1 MKKHILFSMVLAAS
15 MAACTS
21 DYTDWAK
28 PLQSAVEEAKS
39 GTYVTT
45 SVDAIKIADVTGD
58 SVNIF
63 NSRLN
68 IPAGTDI
75 TESTVTFDETQTI
88 NISTSGKVSVAD
100 LVSAVEALYGKAPNE
115 RTLSGVATVY
125 YSDNGQAMRAMADK
139 TEVKVS
145 LSAPFISSSY
155 YLVGDMIYTMDGGNK
170 SNWNAAN
177 LLKFNHSDK
186 NVYDDPV
193 FTVVFT
199 TDAVNQYWKII
210 PQDNVDGGD
219 IWAGGVLGTEVDG
232 DASLS
237 GKLTTNSPKAG
248 MIEEAG
254 IYRMTL
260 NMMEYTYTIEKLD
273 FKEYLYEIG
282 GESGWKDSH
291 PLFGKNFDGKYQGY
305 YYLDSEFKFK
315 PNPGDN
321 WNGDYEFNGEG
332 KISDNGG
339 SNCPAPEAAFYQI
352 DVDLAAGTYA
362 LTAVKSITMVGTHN
376 SWNVADAA
384 THMTYNKEENCW
396 QIEYTF
402 AEQTSLKFA
411 MNDDWTVSWG
421 GANGDASNYGNLT
434 QNNGKDLSVAAGK
447 YLIKLFLSYEGANK
461 VTFTP
466 KN

>member
-155 YLVGDMIYTMDGGNK
+155 YLIGDMVYTMNGGNK
-170 SNWNAAN
+170 SSWNAEN

-186 NVYDDPV
+186 NVYDDPE

-199 TDAVNQYWKII
+199 TDAADQYWKIMPYENI
-210 PQDNVDGGD
+210 NLENIWDPGVVGIAVNGD
-219 IWAGGVLGTEVDG
+219 T
-232 DASLS
+232 SFS
-237 GKLTTNSPKAG
+237 GKLTTDNPQAG
-248 MIEEAG
+248 KIEEPG

-260 NMMEYTYTIEKLD
+260 NMMEYTYKIEKLN
-273 FKEYLYEIG
+273 FKEFFYEIG
-282 GESGWKDSH
+282 GESTWGVTH
-291 PLFGKNFDGKYQGY
+291 ALYGKNFDGKYQGY
-305 YYLDSEFKFK
+305 YYLDSEFKFR
-315 PNPGDN
+315 PNADN
-321 WNGDYEFNGEG
+321 WEGDYEFNGEG

>member
-1 MKKHILFSMVLAAS
+1 MVLAAS

-155 YLVGDMIYTMDGGNK
+155 YLIGDMVYTMNGGSK
-170 SNWNAAN
+170 SNWNAEN

-186 NVYDDPV
+186 NVYDDPE

-199 TDAVNQYWKII
+199 TDAADQYWKIMPYENI
-210 PQDNVDGGD
+210 NLENIWDPGVVGIAVNGD
-219 IWAGGVLGTEVDG
+219 T
-232 DASLS
+232 SFS
-237 GKLTTNSPKAG
+237 GKLTTDNPQAG
-248 MIEEAG
+248 KIEEPG
-254 IYRMTL
+254 VYRMTL
-260 NMMEYTYTIEKLD
+260 NMMEYTYKIEKLN
-273 FKEYLYEIG
+273 FKEFFYEIG
-282 GESGWKDSH
+282 GESTWGVTH
-291 PLFGKNFDGKYQGY
+291 ALYGKNFDGKYQGY
-305 YYLDSEFKFK
+305 YYLDSEFKFR
-315 PNPGDN
+315 PNADN
-321 WNGDYEFNGEG
+321 WEGDYEFNGEG

-434 QNNGKDLSVAAGK
+434 QNNGKDLSVAAGT
-447 YLIKLFLSYEGANK
+447 YLIKLYLSYEGANK

>member
-1 MKKHILFSMVLAAS
+1 MKKNILFSTVLAAS
-15 MAACTS
+15 LAACTT
-21 DYTDWAK
+21 DYTDWAN
-28 PLQSAVEEAKS
+28 PLHSEAEEAKS

-45 SVDAIKIADVTGD
+45 SVDAIKIADVTTD
-58 SVNIF
+58 SVSIF

-68 IPAGTDI
+68 IPAGTAI
-75 TESTVTFDETQTI
+75 TESTVTFDEAQTI
-88 NISTSGKVSVAD
+88 NISPKGKVAVAD

-125 YSDNGQAMRAMADK
+125 YSDNGQAMRAKSDK

-170 SNWNAAN
+170 SNRNAAN

-186 NVYDDPV
+186 NVYDDPE

-199 TDAVNQYWKII
+199 TDAADQYWKIMPYENI
-210 PQDNVDGGD
+210 NLEN
-219 IWAGGVLGTEVDG
+219 IWDPGVVGTIVDG
-232 DASLS
+232 DTSLF
-237 GKLTTNSPKAG
+237 GKLTTDNPKAG
-248 MIEEAG
+248 KIEEPG

-260 NMMEYTYTIEKLD
+260 NMMEYTYKIEKLN
-273 FKEYLYEIG
+273 FKEFFYEIG
-282 GESGWKDSH
+282 GESTWGVTH
-291 PLFGKNFDGKYQGY
+291 ALYGKNFDGKYQGY
-305 YYLDSEFKFK
+305 YYLDSEFKFR
-315 PNPGDN
+315 PNADN
-321 WNGDYEFNGEG
+321 WEGDYEFNGEG

-434 QNNGKDLSVAAGK
+434 QNNGKDLSVAAGT
-447 YLIKLFLSYEGANK
+447 YLIKLYLSYEGANK

>member
-1 MKKHILFSMVLAAS
+1 MVLAAS

-21 DYTDWAK
+21 DYTDRAK

-155 YLVGDMIYTMDGGNK
+155 YLIGDMVYTMNGGNK
-170 SNWNAAN
+170 SSWNAEN

-186 NVYDDPV
+186 NVYDDPE

-199 TDAVNQYWKII
+199 TDAADQYWKIMPYENI
-210 PQDNVDGGD
+210 NLEN
-219 IWAGGVLGTEVDG
+219 IWDPGVVGTIVDG
-232 DASLS
+232 DTSLS
-237 GKLTTNSPKAG
+237 GKLTTDNPQAG
-248 MIEEAG
+248 KIEEPG

-260 NMMEYTYTIEKLD
+260 NMMEYTYKIEKLN
-273 FKEYLYEIG
+273 FKEFFYEIG
-282 GESGWKDSH
+282 GESTWGVTH
-291 PLFGKNFDGKYQGY
+291 ALYGKNFDGKYQGY
-305 YYLDSEFKFK
+305 YYLDSEFKFR
-315 PNPGDN
+315 PNADN
-321 WNGDYEFNGEG
+321 WEGDYEFNGEG

>member
-155 YLVGDMIYTMDGGNK
+155 YLIGDMVYTMNGGSK
-170 SNWNAAN
+170 SNWNAEN

-186 NVYDDPV
+186 NVYDDPE

-199 TDAVNQYWKII
+199 TDAADQYWKIMPYENI
-210 PQDNVDGGD
+210 NLENIWDPGVVGIAVNGD
-219 IWAGGVLGTEVDG
+219 T
-232 DASLS
+232 SFS
-237 GKLTTNSPKAG
+237 GKLTTDNPQAG
-248 MIEEAG
+248 KIEEPG

-260 NMMEYTYTIEKLD
+260 NMMEYTYKIEKLN
-273 FKEYLYEIG
+273 FKEFFYEIG
-282 GESGWKDSH
+282 GESTWGVTH
-291 PLFGKNFDGKYQGY
+291 ALYGKNFDGKYQGY
-305 YYLDSEFKFK
+305 YYLDSEFKFR
-315 PNPGDN
+315 PNADN
-321 WNGDYEFNGEG
+321 WEGDYEFNGEG

-434 QNNGKDLSVAAGK
+434 QNNGKDLSVAAGT
-447 YLIKLFLSYEGANK
+447 YLIKLYLSYEGANK

>member
-1 MKKHILFSMVLAAS
+1 MVLAAS

-155 YLVGDMIYTMDGGNK
+155 YLIGDMVYTMNGGSK
-170 SNWNAAN
+170 SNWNAQN

-186 NVYDDPV
+186 NVYDDPE

-199 TDAVNQYWKII
+199 TDAADQYWKIMPYENI
-210 PQDNVDGGD
+210 NLEN
-219 IWAGGVLGTEVDG
+219 IWDPGVVGTIVDG
-232 DASLS
+232 DTSLS
-237 GKLTTNSPKAG
+237 GKLTTDNPKAG
-248 MIEEAG
+248 KIEEPG

-260 NMMEYTYTIEKLD
+260 NTMEYTYKIEKLN
-273 FKEYLYEIG
+273 FKEFFYEIG
-282 GESGWKDSH
+282 GESTWGVTH
-291 PLFGKNFDGKYQGY
+291 ALYGKNFDGKYQGY
-305 YYLDSEFKFK
+305 YYLDSEFKFR
-315 PNPGDN
+315 PNADN
-321 WNGDYEFNGEG
+321 WEGDYEFNGEG

>member
-1 MKKHILFSMVLAAS
+1 MVLAAS

-75 TESTVTFDETQTI
+75 TESTVTFDEIQTI

-155 YLVGDMIYTMDGGNK
+155 YLIGDMVYTMNGGSK
-170 SNWNAAN
+170 SNWNAQN

-186 NVYDDPV
+186 NVYDDPE

-199 TDAVNQYWKII
+199 TDAADQYWKIMPYENI
-210 PQDNVDGGD
+210 NLENIWDPGVVGIAVNGD
-219 IWAGGVLGTEVDG
+219 T
-232 DASLS
+232 SFS
-237 GKLTTNSPKAG
+237 GKLTTDNPQAG
-248 MIEEAG
+248 KIEEPG

-260 NMMEYTYTIEKLD
+260 NMMEYTYKIEKLN
-273 FKEYLYEIG
+273 FKEFFYEIG
-282 GESGWKDSH
+282 GESTWGVTH
-291 PLFGKNFDGKYQGY
+291 ALYGKNFDGKYQGY
-305 YYLDSEFKFK
+305 YYLDSEFKFR
-315 PNPGDN
+315 PNADN
-321 WNGDYEFNGEG
+321 WEGDYEFNGEG

-434 QNNGKDLSVAAGK
+434 QNNGKDLSVAAGT
-447 YLIKLFLSYEGANK
+447 YLIKLYLSYEGANK

>member
-1 MKKHILFSMVLAAS
+1 MVLAAS

-155 YLVGDMIYTMDGGNK
+155 YLIGDMIYTMNGGSK
-170 SNWNAAN
+170 SNWNAEN

-186 NVYDDPV
+186 NVYDDPE

-199 TDAVNQYWKII
+199 TDAADQYWKIMPYENI
-210 PQDNVDGGD
+210 NLENIWDPGVVGIAVNGD
-219 IWAGGVLGTEVDG
+219 T
-232 DASLS
+232 SFS
-237 GKLTTNSPKAG
+237 GKLTTDNPQAG
-248 MIEEAG
+248 KIEEPG

-260 NMMEYTYTIEKLD
+260 NMMEYTYKIEKLN
-273 FKEYLYEIG
+273 FKEFFYEIG
-282 GESGWKDSH
+282 GESTWGVTH
-291 PLFGKNFDGKYQGY
+291 ALYGKNFDGKYQGY
-305 YYLDSEFKFK
+305 YYLDSEFKFR
-315 PNPGDN
+315 PNADN
-321 WNGDYEFNGEG
+321 WEGDYEFNGEG

>member
-1 MKKHILFSMVLAAS
+1 MVLAAS

-155 YLVGDMIYTMDGGNK
+155 YLIGDMIYTMNGGSK
-170 SNWNAAN
+170 SNWNAEN

-186 NVYDDPV
+186 NVYDDSE

-199 TDAVNQYWKII
+199 TDAADQYWKIMPYENI
-210 PQDNVDGGD
+210 NLENIWDPGVVGIAVNGD
-219 IWAGGVLGTEVDG
+219 T
-232 DASLS
+232 SFS
-237 GKLTTNSPKAG
+237 GKLTTDNPQAG
-248 MIEEAG
+248 KIEEPG

-260 NMMEYTYTIEKLD
+260 NMMEYTYKIEKLN
-273 FKEYLYEIG
+273 FKEFFYEIG
-282 GESGWKDSH
+282 GESTWGVTH
-291 PLFGKNFDGKYQGY
+291 ALYGKNFDGKYQGY
-305 YYLDSEFKFK
+305 YYLDSEFKFR
-315 PNPGDN
+315 PNADN
-321 WNGDYEFNGEG
+321 WEGDYEFNGEG

>member
-1 MKKHILFSMVLAAS
+1 MVLAAS

-75 TESTVTFDETQTI
+75 TESTVTFDEIQTI

-155 YLVGDMIYTMDGGNK
+155 YLIGDMVYTMNGGSK
-170 SNWNAAN
+170 SNWNAQN

-186 NVYDDPV
+186 NVYDDPE

-199 TDAVNQYWKII
+199 TDAADQYWKIMPYENI
-210 PQDNVDGGD
+210 NLENIWDPGVVGIAVNGD
-219 IWAGGVLGTEVDG
+219 T
-232 DASLS
+232 SFS
-237 GKLTTNSPKAG
+237 GKLTTDNPQAG
-248 MIEEAG
+248 KIEEPG

-260 NMMEYTYTIEKLD
+260 NMMEYTYKIEKLN
-273 FKEYLYEIG
+273 FKEFFYEIG
-282 GESGWKDSH
+282 GESTWGVTH
-291 PLFGKNFDGKYQGY
+291 ALYGKNFDGKYQGY
-305 YYLDSEFKFK
+305 YYLDSEFKFR
-315 PNPGDN
+315 PNADN
-321 WNGDYEFNGEG
+321 WEGDYEFNGEG

-434 QNNGKDLSVAAGK
+434 QNNGKDLSVAAGT

>member
-1 MKKHILFSMVLAAS
+1 MVLAAS

-155 YLVGDMIYTMDGGNK
+155 YLIGDMVYTMNGGSK
-170 SNWNAAN
+170 SNWNAQN

-186 NVYDDPV
+186 NVYDDPE

-199 TDAVNQYWKII
+199 TDAANQCWKIMPYENI
-210 PQDNVDGGD
+210 NLENIWEPGVVGTIVNGD
-219 IWAGGVLGTEVDG
+219 T
-232 DASLS
+232 SLS
-237 GKLTTNSPKAG
+237 GKLTTDNPQAG
-248 MIEEAG
+248 KIEEPG

-260 NMMEYTYTIEKLD
+260 NMMEYTYKIEKLN
-273 FKEYLYEIG
+273 FKEFFYEIG
-282 GESGWKDSH
+282 GESTWGVTH
-291 PLFGKNFDGKYQGY
+291 ALYGKNFDGKYQGY
-305 YYLDSEFKFK
+305 YYLDSEFKFR
-315 PNPGDN
+315 PNADN
-321 WNGDYEFNGEG
+321 WEGDYEFNGEG

>member
-1 MKKHILFSMVLAAS
+1 MVLAAS

-155 YLVGDMIYTMDGGNK
+155 YLIGDMVYTMNGGSK
-170 SNWNAAN
+170 SNWNAQN

-186 NVYDDPV
+186 NVYDDPE

-199 TDAVNQYWKII
+199 TDAADQYWKIMPYENI
-210 PQDNVDGGD
+210 NLENIWDPGVVGIAVNGD
-219 IWAGGVLGTEVDG
+219 T
-232 DASLS
+232 SFS
-237 GKLTTNSPKAG
+237 GKLTTDNPQAG
-248 MIEEAG
+248 KIEEPG

-260 NMMEYTYTIEKLD
+260 NMMDYTYKIEKLN
-273 FKEYLYEIG
+273 FKEFFYEIG
-282 GESGWKDSH
+282 GESTWGVTH
-291 PLFGKNFDGKYQGY
+291 ALYGKNFDGKYQGY
-305 YYLDSEFKFK
+305 YYLDSEFKFR
-315 PNPGDN
+315 PNADN
-321 WNGDYEFNGEG
+321 WEGDYEFNGEG

-434 QNNGKDLSVAAGK
+434 QNNGKDLSVAAGT
-447 YLIKLFLSYEGANK
+447 YLIKLYLSYEGANK

>member
-155 YLVGDMIYTMDGGNK
+155 YLIGDMVYTMNGGSK
-170 SNWNAAN
+170 SNWNAQN

-186 NVYDDPV
+186 NVYDDPE

-199 TDAVNQYWKII
+199 TDAADQYWKIMPYENI
-210 PQDNVDGGD
+210 NLENIWDPGVVGIAVNGD
-219 IWAGGVLGTEVDG
+219 T
-232 DASLS
+232 SFS
-237 GKLTTNSPKAG
+237 GKLTTDNPQAG
-248 MIEEAG
+248 KIEEPG

-260 NMMEYTYTIEKLD
+260 NMMDYTYKIEKLN
-273 FKEYLYEIG
+273 FKEFFYEIG
-282 GESGWKDSH
+282 GESTWGVTH
-291 PLFGKNFDGKYQGY
+291 ALYGKNFDGKYQGY
-305 YYLDSEFKFK
+305 YYLDSEFKFR
-315 PNPGDN
+315 PNADN
-321 WNGDYEFNGEG
+321 WEGDYEFNGEG

-434 QNNGKDLSVAAGK
+434 QNNGKDLSVAAGT
-447 YLIKLFLSYEGANK
+447 YLIKLYLSYEGANK

>member
-1 MKKHILFSMVLAAS
+1 MLRATALTSSTAA
-15 MAACTS
+15 
-21 DYTDWAK
+21 
-28 PLQSAVEEAKS
+28 L
-39 GTYVTT
+39 
-45 SVDAIKIADVTGD
+45 
-58 SVNIF
+58 
-63 NSRLN
+63 
-68 IPAGTDI
+68 
-75 TESTVTFDETQTI
+75 TFLPEQI
-88 NISTSGKVSVAD
+88 SPRAPFISTSGKVSVAD

-155 YLVGDMIYTMDGGNK
+155 YLIGDMVYTMNGGNK
-170 SNWNAAN
+170 SSWNAEN

-186 NVYDDPV
+186 NVYDDPE

-199 TDAVNQYWKII
+199 TDAADQYWKIMPYENI
-210 PQDNVDGGD
+210 NLENIWDPGVVGIAVNGD
-219 IWAGGVLGTEVDG
+219 T
-232 DASLS
+232 SFS
-237 GKLTTNSPKAG
+237 GKLTTDNPQAG
-248 MIEEAG
+248 KIEEPG

-260 NMMEYTYTIEKLD
+260 NMMEYTYKIEKLN
-273 FKEYLYEIG
+273 FKEFFYEIG
-282 GESGWKDSH
+282 GESTWGVTH
-291 PLFGKNFDGKYQGY
+291 ALYGKNFDGKYQGY
-305 YYLDSEFKFK
+305 YYLDSEFKFR
-315 PNPGDN
+315 PNADN
-321 WNGDYEFNGEG
+321 WEGDYEFNGEG

-461 VTFTP
+461 VTFTQ

>member
-155 YLVGDMIYTMDGGNK
+155 YLIGDMVYTMNGGNK
-170 SNWNAAN
+170 SSWNAEN

-186 NVYDDPV
+186 NVYDDSE

-199 TDAVNQYWKII
+199 TDAADQYWKIMPYENI
-210 PQDNVDGGD
+210 NLENIWDPGVVGIAVNGD
-219 IWAGGVLGTEVDG
+219 T
-232 DASLS
+232 SFS
-237 GKLTTNSPKAG
+237 GKLTTDNPQAG
-248 MIEEAG
+248 KIEEPG

-260 NMMEYTYTIEKLD
+260 NMMEYTYKIEKLN
-273 FKEYLYEIG
+273 FKEFFYEIG
-282 GESGWKDSH
+282 GESTWGVTH
-291 PLFGKNFDGKYQGY
+291 ALYGKNFDGKYQGY
-305 YYLDSEFKFK
+305 YYLDSEFKFR
-315 PNPGDN
+315 PNADN
-321 WNGDYEFNGEG
+321 WEGDYEFNGEG

-434 QNNGKDLSVAAGK
+434 QNNGKDLSVAAGT
-447 YLIKLFLSYEGANK
+447 YLIKLYLSYEGANK